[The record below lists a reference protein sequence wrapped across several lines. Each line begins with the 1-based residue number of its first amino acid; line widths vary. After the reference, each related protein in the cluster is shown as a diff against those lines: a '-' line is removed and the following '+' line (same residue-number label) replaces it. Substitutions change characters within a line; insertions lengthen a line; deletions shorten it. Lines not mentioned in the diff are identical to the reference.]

1 MMRLPLFEFRAPR
14 SLEEAAR
21 ILDGERANAMPL
33 AGGTDLLPNMK
44 RRQQVPRTLVSLCH
58 IESLSGIE
66 LTDSGLRLGA
76 CLTLSDITADPRFR
90 NGLTALAQAASL
102 VATPQIRNM
111 ATLGGNIC
119 LDTRCN
125 YYDQSYEWRKSIN
138 FCLKKDGTTC
148 WVAPGSSKC
157 VAVSS
162 TDTGPALMA
171 LGARVRLVSR
181 SGEREV
187 LLSDLYNNDG
197 IDYLKRRPDE
207 ILSEVLLDSFDGW
220 KSTYW
225 KLRRRGS
232 FDFPVLSV
240 AAAARLSRDN
250 VVEDAQIVVGAAACR
265 PLPATDAAKSL
276 LGRLLNLETITEA
289 AALAARIAKPLDNT
303 DFDMTWRKRVTAEF
317 VTYALRSPGTFRIR
331 DAQAPVFADDLE
343 ILDTQQQNILRRPER
358 RLLDLKIDFS
368 GVYARRII
376 ERKLARRAWGAT
388 G

>member
-14 SLEEAAR
+14 TLEEAAR
-21 ILDGERANAMPL
+21 ILDGERTNAMPL

-44 RRQQVPRTLVSLCH
+44 RRQQVPRTLMSLRH
-58 IESLSGIE
+58 IQSLSHVE
-66 LTDSGLRLGA
+66 LGDSGARLGA
-76 CLTLSDITADPRFR
+76 CLTLADIAGDRRFR
-90 NGLTALAQAASL
+90 NGLTALAQAASV

-157 VAVSS
+157 MAVSS
-162 TDTGPALMA
+162 TDTAPALMA

-181 SGEREV
+181 SGEREIP
-187 LLSDLYNNDG
+187 LSELYNNDG
-197 IDYLKRRPDE
+197 IDYIKRRPDE
-207 ILSEVLLDSFDGW
+207 ILAEVVLDSLQGW

-240 AAAARLSRDN
+240 AAAARFSKSG
-250 VVEDAQIVVGAAACR
+250 VVEDARIAVGSAACR
-265 PLPATDAAKSL
+265 PLVAAEASEYL
-276 LGRLLNLETITEA
+276 LGRSLNQETIAEA
-289 AALAARIAKPLDNT
+289 ATVAARIAKPLDNT

-317 VTYALRSPGTFRIR
+317 VTYALRELRG
-331 DAQAPVFADDLE
+331 DDMRSV
-343 ILDTQQQNILRRPER
+343 N
-358 RLLDLKIDFS
+358 LLLT
-368 GVYARRII
+368 RHQ
-376 ERKLARRAWGAT
+376 
-388 G
+388 

>member
-1 MMRLPLFEFRAPR
+1 MMRLPLFEFRSPR
-14 SLEEAAR
+14 TLEEAAR

-44 RRQQVPRTLVSLCH
+44 RRQQVPRILMSLRH
-58 IESLSGIE
+58 IESLNRVALNNSG
-66 LTDSGLRLGA
+66 SRLGA
-76 CLTLSDITADPRFR
+76 CLTLSDIAADPRFR

-148 WVAPGSSKC
+148 WVAPGSAKC
-157 VAVSS
+157 MAVSS

-181 SGEREV
+181 SGEREA

-197 IDYLKRRPDE
+197 IDYIKRRPDE
-207 ILSEVLLDSFDGW
+207 ILAEILLDPLHGW

-225 KLRRRGS
+225 KLRRRAS

-240 AAAARLSRDN
+240 AAAARFSKDN
-250 VVEDAQIVVGAAACR
+250 VVEDARIVVGSAACR
-265 PLPATDAAKSL
+265 PLAAIDAATAL
-276 LGRLLNLETITEA
+276 LGRPLNQQVIEEA
-289 AALAARIAKPLDNT
+289 SALAARIAKPLDNT

-317 VTYALRSPGTFRIR
+317 VTYALRELRG
-331 DAQAPVFADDLE
+331 DDVHA
-343 ILDTQQQNILRRPER
+343 ER
-358 RLLDLKIDFS
+358 ESFTRCAF
-368 GVYARRII
+368 
-376 ERKLARRAWGAT
+376 
-388 G
+388 

>member
-1 MMRLPLFEFRAPR
+1 
-14 SLEEAAR
+14 
-21 ILDGERANAMPL
+21 MPL

-44 RRQQVPRTLVSLCH
+44 RRQQVPHMLMSLRH
-58 IESLSGIE
+58 IESLYRVVSK
-66 LTDSGLRLGA
+66 DSGSRLGA
-76 CLTLSDITADPRFR
+76 CLTLSEIAADPRFR

-125 YYDQSYEWRKSIN
+125 YYDQSYEWRKAIN

-187 LLSDLYNNDG
+187 MLSDLYNNDG
-197 IDYLKRRPDE
+197 IDYIKRRPDE
-207 ILSEVLLDSFDGW
+207 ILAEVLLDSLHGW

-240 AAAARLSRDN
+240 AAAVRLSGN
-250 VVEDAQIVVGAAACR
+250 NTVEDARIVVGSAACR
-265 PLPATDAAKSL
+265 PLAATEAAKSL
-276 LGRLLNLETITEA
+276 LGRALNQQVIEETASIG
-289 AALAARIAKPLDNT
+289 ARIAKPLDNT

-317 VTYALRSPGTFRIR
+317 VTYALRELRGDDVRAERESFTRHTF
-331 DAQAPVFADDLE
+331 E
-343 ILDTQQQNILRRPER
+343 
-358 RLLDLKIDFS
+358 
-368 GVYARRII
+368 
-376 ERKLARRAWGAT
+376 
-388 G
+388 

>member
-14 SLEEAAR
+14 TLDEAVR
-21 ILDGERANAMPL
+21 ILDGQGPNTMPL

-44 RRQQVPRTLVSLCH
+44 RRQQVPRTLMSLRY
-58 IESLSGIE
+58 IEGLNQVQWS
-66 LTDSGLRLGA
+66 DSTSRFGA
-76 CLTLSDITADPRFR
+76 CLTLTDIAEDPRFR
-90 NGLTALAQAASL
+90 NGMTALSQAAAL
-102 VATPQIRNM
+102 VATPHIRNM
-111 ATLGGNIC
+111 ATLGGNLC

-125 YYDQSYEWRKSIN
+125 YYDQNYEWRKAIN

-162 TDTGPALMA
+162 TDTAPALIA

-187 LLSDLYNNDG
+187 ALSELYNNDG
-197 IDYLKRRPDE
+197 INYIRRRPDE
-207 ILSEVLLDSFDGW
+207 ILAEVLLDSFHGW

-240 AAAARLSRDN
+240 AAAARLSN
-250 VVEDAQIVVGAAACR
+250 HGVVEEARIVVGSAASR
-265 PLPATDAAKSL
+265 PLVADGASKFL
-276 LGRLLNLETITEA
+276 LGRPLNSETIAEA

-303 DFDMTWRKRVTAEF
+303 DFNMTWRKRVTAEF
-317 VTYALRSPGTFRIR
+317 VTCALRELRG
-331 DAQAPVFADDLE
+331 DDMHV
-343 ILDTQQQNILRRPER
+343 ER
-358 RLLDLKIDFS
+358 ESFTRHSF
-368 GVYARRII
+368 
-376 ERKLARRAWGAT
+376 E
-388 G
+388 

>member
-14 SLEEAAR
+14 TLEEAAQ

-44 RRQQVPRTLVSLCH
+44 RRQQVPRTLMSLRH
-58 IESLSGIE
+58 IESLNRVALS
-66 LTDSGLRLGA
+66 DSGSRLGA
-76 CLTLSDITADPRFR
+76 CLTLSDIAADPRFR

-148 WVAPGSSKC
+148 WVAPGSSRC
-157 VAVSS
+157 MAVSS

-171 LGARVRLVSR
+171 LGARVRLVSH

-187 LLSDLYNNDG
+187 LLSNLYNNDG
-197 IDYLKRRPDE
+197 IDYIKRRPDE
-207 ILSEVLLDSFDGW
+207 ILAEVLLDSLHGW
-220 KSTYW
+220 RSAYW

-232 FDFPVLSV
+232 FDFPVLSIAV
-240 AAAARLSRDN
+240 AARLSRDK
-250 VVEDAQIVVGAAACR
+250 VVEDARIVVGAAACR
-265 PLPATDAAKSL
+265 PLAATDAANSL
-276 LGRLLNLETITEA
+276 LGRPLNQQAIEEA
-289 AALAARIAKPLDNT
+289 AGIAARIAKPLDNT

-317 VTYALRSPGTFRIR
+317 VTYALRELRG
-331 DAQAPVFADDLE
+331 DDV
-343 ILDTQQQNILRRPER
+343 RAER
-358 RLLDLKIDFS
+358 ESFTRCAF
-368 GVYARRII
+368 
-376 ERKLARRAWGAT
+376 E
-388 G
+388 